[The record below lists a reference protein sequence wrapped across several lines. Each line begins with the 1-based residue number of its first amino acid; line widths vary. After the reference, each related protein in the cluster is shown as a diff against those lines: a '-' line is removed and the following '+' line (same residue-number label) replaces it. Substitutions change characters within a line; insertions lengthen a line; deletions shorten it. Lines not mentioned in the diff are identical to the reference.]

1 MKSPRKILY
10 AVLVFLVLAFGF
22 WGVWTLTHQ
31 TTETYTL
38 DYEMEALSSTELEL
52 HFHIENAWGAKVKNF
67 EAIHEKPLHLIG
79 VRTDFREF
87 LHLHPEMEADGTW
100 VTTIDFPAPG
110 PYQFYADFTPLEGEA
125 QVLPFTLSIGEFE
138 RKELMYYPET
148 QTFGDYEF
156 AYTWPSLLISGT
168 ETMFSLS
175 AQKGEE
181 SMNSYEDYLG
191 AKGHS
196 VIINVDTY
204 SYQHVHPTSETEPA
218 FAVTFE
224 EAGTYAVFTQV
235 QIGGELFTIPYMLT
249 VEAGEGS
256 ESMDHNGH

>member
-1 MKSPRKILY
+1 MKSSRKILY
-10 AVLVFLVLAFGF
+10 AVLAFLILTLGF
-22 WGVWTLTHQ
+22 WGTWALTHQ

-38 DYEMEALSSTELEL
+38 DYEMEALSATEVEL
-52 HFHIENAWGAKVKNF
+52 RFHIENAWGSKVKNF
-67 EAIHEKPLHLIG
+67 ETIHEKPLHLIG

-100 VTTIDFPAPG
+100 VTTIDFPASG
-110 PYQFYADFTPLEGEA
+110 PYQFYADFTPLEDEA
-125 QVLPFTLSIGEFE
+125 QVLPFTLSVGEFE
-138 RKELMYYPET
+138 REKLMYYPET
-148 QTFGDYEF
+148 QAFGDYEF
-156 AYTWPSLLISGT
+156 TYTWPSRLVSGL
-168 ETMFSLS
+168 ETPFSLS
-175 AQKGEE
+175 AQKGDE
-181 SMNSYEDYLG
+181 SLAVYDDYLG

-249 VEAGEGS
+249 VDAGGES
-256 ESMDHNGH
+256 EEMPHEMH